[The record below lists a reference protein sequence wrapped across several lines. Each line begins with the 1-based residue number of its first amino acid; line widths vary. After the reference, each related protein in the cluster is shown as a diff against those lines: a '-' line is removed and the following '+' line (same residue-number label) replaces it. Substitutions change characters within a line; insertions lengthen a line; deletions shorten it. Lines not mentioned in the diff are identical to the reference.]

1 MELGRYGLWVGRA
14 LEPRDYGQ
22 AAALAEELGFGTLW
36 LGSSPRLES
45 LRPMLEA
52 SREIVI
58 ATGIVNVWQYE
69 PEVLAREFADLE
81 EAHPGRL
88 LVGIGIGHREATQEY
103 QQPLAKMRAFLDGVA
118 AASTPIPRERMVLAA
133 LGPRMLELSAQRTLG
148 THPYFTPPAHTRMAR
163 EHLGSRALIAPEQAV
178 VLDDGDHQA
187 ALASAREYAAF
198 YLRLSNYAN
207 NLRRLGYTDQ
217 DLADGGSAKLVGEL
231 VPQGPPT
238 VLAAAARAHL
248 DAGADHV
255 CVQVVGATGVPE
267 LAWRALAAE
276 LPVTSA

>member
-1 MELGRYGLWVGRA
+1 MT
-14 LEPRDYGQ
+14 DSD
-22 AAALAEELGFGTLW
+22 T
-36 LGSSPRLES
+36 
-45 LRPMLEA
+45 
-52 SREIVI
+52 
-58 ATGIVNVWQYE
+58 N
-69 PEVLAREFADLE
+69 
-81 EAHPGRL
+81 
-88 LVGIGIGHREATQEY
+88 
-103 QQPLAKMRAFLDGVA
+103 QQPTRVSFLQVG
-118 AASTPIPRERMVLAA
+118 
-133 LGPRMLELSAQRTLG
+133 ELTG
-148 THPYFTPPAHTRMAR
+148 
-163 EHLGSRALIAPEQAV
+163 EHLGSRALIAPAQAV